1 LPTSSSS
8 RSALCI
14 VGGLRSIAH
23 LLLIA
28 LRTLHRR
35 RAKVDPVAHL
45 LGAEAVHLE
54 YPTQVVF
61 KSMTLGVS
69 AGDRIGIVGR
79 NGDGK
84 SSLLDLLTGQVRP
97 DSGRVTRR
105 SGLRIGAMSQED
117 TLDADRTVGWTLV
130 GSRREHEWAS
140 DPRIRDVVSALVS
153 DSIWDATIATLSG
166 GQRRRVQ
173 LAALLIAE
181 WDVIALDEP
190 TNHLDIEGIT
200 WLAGHLRRR
209 WTSNTGGL
217 LLVTHDRWFL
227 DEVASTTWEVHDGI
241 VEPFEGGY
249 ASYVLQRVERSRQTD
264 AAEAKRQNLIRKEL
278 AWLRRGPPARTS
290 KPKFRIEA
298 ANQLIADVPPLRN
311 TVELAKLATAR
322 LGKDV
327 IDLLDVSVSFPSSGG
342 RPVLRNIEW
351 RIGPGE
357 RSGIV
362 GANGA
367 GKSTLLGLITGAVRP
382 DTGKVKR
389 GKTVRLAMLDQL
401 GNELVPLAGDR
412 VADVLGRLRSGYHV
426 DGRDVSP
433 AQLLERLGFAGDQ
446 LSARVGELSGGQR
459 RRLQL
464 MLTLL
469 SEPNV
474 LLLDEPTN
482 DVDTDMLAATEDLL
496 DSWPGTLIVV
506 SHDRYLL
513 ERVTD
518 QQYAILDGRLRH
530 LPGGIDEYLR
540 LASKRASEK
549 TERTAER
556 AAVPASTVS
565 QPETISGAELR
576 AVQKQIAAM
585 DRRLARLAD
594 QIAAKHRELAAY
606 DQSDHVGI
614 TRLTRELR
622 DLEIEVTVLENRWL
636 ESSEMLE

>member
-1 LPTSSSS
+1 
-8 RSALCI
+8 
-14 VGGLRSIAH
+14 
-23 LLLIA
+23 
-28 LRTLHRR
+28 
-35 RAKVDPVAHL
+35 VAHL

-61 KSMTLGVS
+61 ESLTVGLGD
-69 AGDRIGIVGR
+69 GDRIGIVGR

-84 SSLLDLLTGQVRP
+84 SSLLGLLTGAVRP
-97 DSGRVTRR
+97 TAGRVSRR
-105 SGLRIGAMSQED
+105 SGLRVCALSQAD
-117 TLDADRTVGWTLV
+117 TLDADRTVGATLV
-130 GSRREHEWAS
+130 GDQAAHEWAG
-140 DPRIRDVVSALVS
+140 DPRIRDVVDGLVS
-153 DSIWDATIATLSG
+153 DIDWDARIATLSG

-173 LAALLIAE
+173 LAALLIGE

-200 WLAGHLRRR
+200 WLAGHLRAR
-209 WTSNTGGL
+209 WARNTGGL

-227 DEVASTTWEVHDGI
+227 DEVANTTWEVHDGT

-249 ASYVLQRVERSRQTD
+249 AAYVLQRVERDRR
-264 AAEAKRQNLIRKEL
+264 AAVAEAKRQNLMRKEL

-327 IDLLDVSVSFPSSGG
+327 IDLLDVSVSFDGH
-342 RPVLRNIEW
+342 PVLRDVEW

-357 RSGIV
+357 RSGII

-367 GKSTLLGLITGAVRP
+367 GKSTLLGLIAGTVVP
-382 DTGKVKR
+382 DNGKVKR
-389 GKTVRLAMLDQL
+389 GRTVRLAMLDQQ
-401 GNELVPLAGDR
+401 GDELAPLVGDR
-412 VADVLGRLRSGYHV
+412 VVDVLGTLRGGYQV

-433 AQLLERLGFAGDQ
+433 AQLLERLGFARAQ

-530 LPGGIDEYLR
+530 LPGGVDEYLR
-540 LASKRASEK
+540 LS
-549 TERTAER
+549 
-556 AAVPASTVS
+556 AALADRRSQPASRKST
-565 QPETISGAELR
+565 SGAQLR
-576 AVQKQIAAM
+576 AVQKETAAIE
-585 DRRLARLAD
+585 RRLGRLAD
-594 QIAAKHRELAAY
+594 QVAAKHVELAEH
-606 DQSDHVGI
+606 DQSDHVGLS
-614 TRLTRELR
+614 RLTEELR
-622 DLEIEVTVLENRWL
+622 GLENEVAAMENRWL
-636 ESSEMLE
+636 ELSDLLDD

>member
-1 LPTSSSS
+1 
-8 RSALCI
+8 
-14 VGGLRSIAH
+14 
-23 LLLIA
+23 
-28 LRTLHRR
+28 
-35 RAKVDPVAHL
+35 VAHL

-54 YPTQVVF
+54 YSTQVVF
-61 KSMTLGVS
+61 ESVTVGIS
-69 AGDRIGIVGR
+69 DGDRIGIVGR

-97 DSGRVTRR
+97 NAGRVTQR
-105 SGLRIGAMSQED
+105 SGLRVGALSQVD
-117 TLDADRTVGWTLV
+117 ILDSDSTVGWTLV
-130 GSRREHEWAS
+130 GDRADHEWAG
-140 DPRIRDVVSALVS
+140 DPRIRDVVSGLVS
-153 DSIWDATIATLSG
+153 DIGWHAAIGTLSG

-173 LAALLIAE
+173 LAALLVGE

-200 WLAGHLRRR
+200 WLANHLRQR
-209 WTSNTGGL
+209 WARNTGGL

-227 DEVASTTWEVHDGI
+227 DEVATATWEVHDGI

-249 ASYVLQRVERSRQTD
+249 AAYVLQRVERDRM
-264 AAEAKRQNLIRKEL
+264 AAATEAKRQNLMRKEL

-290 KPKFRIEA
+290 KPKFRIDA
-298 ANQLIADVPPLRN
+298 ANQLIEDVPPLRN

-327 IDLLDVSVSFPSSGG
+327 VDLIDVSVSFEG
-342 RPVLRNIEW
+342 RPVLRDVEW

-357 RSGIV
+357 RTGIV

-367 GKSTLLGLITGAVRP
+367 GKSTLLGLITGAVQP
-382 DTGKVKR
+382 ESGKVKR
-389 GKTVRLAMLDQL
+389 GKTVRLGMLDQR
-401 GNELVPLAGDR
+401 GDELVPLAGER
-412 VADVLGRLRSGYHV
+412 VADVLGRLRSGYEV
-426 DGRDVSP
+426 DGRDVTP
-433 AQLLERLGFAGDQ
+433 TQLLERLGFAGGQ
-446 LSARVGELSGGQR
+446 LSARVSELSGGQR

-469 SEPNV
+469 AEPNV

-540 LASKRASEK
+540 LASE
-549 TERTAER
+549 TTIER
-556 AAVPASTVS
+556 AAPAAARSS
-565 QPETISGAELR
+565 ETPPVSGAELR
-576 AVQKQIAAM
+576 AAEKELGAI
-585 DRRLARLAD
+585 DRRLARLAE
-594 QIAAKHRELAAY
+594 QIAAKHRELADH

-614 TRLTRELR
+614 ARLTEELR
-622 DLEIEVTVLENRWL
+622 DLEGGVTELENRWMKVSEIL
-636 ESSEMLE
+636 E

>member
-1 LPTSSSS
+1 
-8 RSALCI
+8 
-14 VGGLRSIAH
+14 
-23 LLLIA
+23 
-28 LRTLHRR
+28 
-35 RAKVDPVAHL
+35 VAHL

-54 YPTQVVF
+54 YSTQVVF
-61 KSMTLGVS
+61 ESVTVGIS
-69 AGDRIGIVGR
+69 DGDRIGIVGR

-97 DSGRVTRR
+97 DAGRVTQR
-105 SGLRIGAMSQED
+105 SGLRVGALSQVD
-117 TLDADRTVGWTLV
+117 ILDSDSTVGWTLV
-130 GSRREHEWAS
+130 GNRADHEWAG
-140 DPRIRDVVSALVS
+140 DPRIRDVVSGLVF
-153 DSIWDATIATLSG
+153 DIGWNAAIGTLSG

-173 LAALLIAE
+173 LAALLVGE

-200 WLAGHLRRR
+200 WLASHLRQR
-209 WTSNTGGL
+209 WARNTGGL

-227 DEVASTTWEVHDGI
+227 DEVATATWEVHDGI

-249 ASYVLQRVERSRQTD
+249 AAYVLQRVERDRM
-264 AAEAKRQNLIRKEL
+264 AAVTEAKRQNLMRKEL

-290 KPKFRIEA
+290 KPKFRIDA

-311 TVELAKLATAR
+311 AVELAKLATAR

-327 IDLLDVSVSFPSSGG
+327 VDLIDVSVSFEG
-342 RPVLRNIEW
+342 RPVLRDVEW
-351 RIGPGE
+351 RIAPGE
-357 RSGIV
+357 RTGIV

-367 GKSTLLGLITGAVRP
+367 GKSTLLGLITGAVQP
-382 DTGKVKR
+382 ESGKVKR
-389 GKTVRLAMLDQL
+389 GKTVQLGMLDQR
-401 GNELVPLAGDR
+401 GDELVPLAGER
-412 VADVLGRLRSGYHV
+412 VADLLGRLRSGYEV
-426 DGRDVSP
+426 DGRDVTP
-433 AQLLERLGFAGDQ
+433 AQLLERLGFAGGQ
-446 LSARVGELSGGQR
+446 LSARVSELSGGQR

-469 SEPNV
+469 AEPNV

-540 LASKRASEK
+540 LASEA
-549 TERTAER
+549 TVER
-556 AAVPASTVS
+556 AAPAAARS
-565 QPETISGAELR
+565 PESPQMSGAELR
-576 AVQKQIAAM
+576 AAEKELGAI

-594 QIAAKHRELAAY
+594 QIAAKHRELADH

-614 TRLTRELR
+614 ARLTEQLR
-622 DLEIEVTVLENRWL
+622 DLEGGVTELENRWMEVSEIL
-636 ESSEMLE
+636 E